1 MKISL
6 SVSEESYKDIEKK
19 LLALGFII
27 DDDAPFVLTE
37 RNRYAEFICGKDED
51 VSCHIPVSE
60 VVYIESMGHDIFVH
74 TKDKTYR
81 CTDRL
86 WQLEKA
92 LDPALFLRISNSV
105 IIAKTQIKG
114 IRSALSQKFTV
125 TLSDGNKVDV
135 TRSYYYIFKN
145 EFGI

>member
-37 RNRYAEFICGKDED
+37 RNIYAEFVCARDEE
-51 VSCHIPVSE
+51 VSCHIPVSQI
-60 VVYIESMGHDIFVH
+60 VYIESMGHDILLH
-74 TKDKTYR
+74 TKDKVYR

-86 WQLEKA
+86 WQLEKV
-92 LDPALFLRISNSV
+92 LSPEEFLRISNSV
-105 IIAKTQIKG
+105 IIAKKQVRG
-114 IRSALSQKFTV
+114 IRSALSQKFIL
-125 TLSDGNKVDV
+125 TLSDGNRVDV
-135 TRSYYYIFKN
+135 TRSYYYIFKS